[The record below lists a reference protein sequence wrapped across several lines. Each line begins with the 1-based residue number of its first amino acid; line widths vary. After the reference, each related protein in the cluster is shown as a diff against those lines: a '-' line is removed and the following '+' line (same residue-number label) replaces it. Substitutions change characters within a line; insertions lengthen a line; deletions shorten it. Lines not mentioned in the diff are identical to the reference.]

1 MRGLKFSWIEGLF
14 EIGTGLLFPKKADGL
29 GARDAGRA
37 FAVDLGLEFALG
49 FPTGLKV
56 LAAGLGLNS
65 EALTLNCFAEA
76 AEVGV
81 RTLLEFCET
90 DVGAAV
96 MVSLAVLLGVLCMG
110 TGVGTVA
117 GIPPLYSR

>member
-1 MRGLKFSWIEGLF
+1 MV
-14 EIGTGLLFPKKADGL
+14 PKNADGL

-37 FAVDLGLEFALG
+37 FGVALGLEVALG

-81 RTLLEFCET
+81 RTLFEFCEA
-90 DVGAAV
+90 DVGAGV
-96 MVSLAVLLGVLCMG
+96 IVSLAVLLEALCMG
-110 TGVGTVA
+110 TGIGTVT
-117 GIPPLYSR
+117 GIPPLYSL

>member
-1 MRGLKFSWIEGLF
+1 MKFSWIEGLF
-14 EIGTGLLFPKKADGL
+14 EGGTGLLFPKKADGL

-37 FAVDLGLEFALG
+37 FGVDLGLEVALG

-81 RTLLEFCET
+81 RTLLEFCEA
-90 DVGAAV
+90 DVGAGV
-96 MVSLAVLLGVLCMG
+96 IVSLAVLLGAPCMG
-110 TGVGTVA
+110 TGIGTVT
-117 GIPPLYSR
+117 GTPPLYSR